1 MTIEEYLEMVARMEQ
16 TGLTP
21 GVPRSYLGAP
31 AAVHQPFSGLSA
43 SFADTGPSSYAQQA
57 LDIQK
62 EMTSSSIPYN
72 KARGMTMYPT
82 GSTNPMEQALTLN
95 PADQAYVYGPSD
107 AAARTRYTSGVAHD
121 PTVRTIT
128 DPVEQELALMERR
141 RANPRQGPI
150 PTPLSQAKTIPANWA
165 GETVPM
171 GAFLAQQGSVQSG
184 TRDAHYMPDGTV
196 RNSAGEIIDVPAGF
210 SRYYIR
216 WYIYNLT
223 SRISDGSIRH
233 VVGISRTR
241 LYTALLSQELTHW
254 YGLTSPVS

>member
-57 LDIQK
+57 LDIQA
-62 EMTSSSIPYN
+62 EMASARNAALGGSKMYVGGSS
-72 KARGMTMYPT
+72 PT
-82 GSTNPMEQALTLN
+82 EPALTLN
-95 PADQAYVYGPSD
+95 PADQAYIYGPSD
-107 AAARTRYTSGVAHD
+107 AAARARYTSGVAHD
-121 PTVRTIT
+121 PTVRTVT

-184 TRDAHYMPDGTV
+184 TRDAHYMPDGTI
-196 RNSAGEIIDVPAGF
+196 RNSAGEIIDVPADVPAGTVPTDDV
-210 SRYYIR
+210 SAS
-216 WYIYNLT
+216 L
-223 SRISDGSIRH
+223 
-233 VVGISRTR
+233 R
-241 LYTALLSQELTHW
+241 L
-254 YGLTSPVS
+254 